1 MANNQKQNAGLWN
14 RFRAEQGNPGVG
26 VQDLY
31 RHDAMNTLGRST
43 PEMYDSMSPE
53 GRAFTRDDL
62 LQRAALNAN
71 DEEAK
76 FKLIQGMSKAGRKQY
91 YANMPPMNE
100 TDIGFSIKAIYDA
113 KNKGLIK
120 SDMSSKEVESILHR
134 EGIAPYGF
142 KVNSGILQ
150 EAFNPFTQD
159 LPIGNNLMPEDF
171 R

>member
-1 MANNQKQNAGLWN
+1 
-14 RFRAEQGNPGVG
+14 
-26 VQDLY
+26 
-31 RHDAMNTLGRST
+31 
-43 PEMYDSMSPE
+43 
-53 GRAFTRDDL
+53 
-62 LQRAALNAN
+62 
-71 DEEAK
+71 
-76 FKLIQGMSKAGRKQY
+76 MSKAGRKQY

-159 LPIGNNLMPEDF
+159 LPIWNNLKPEDF